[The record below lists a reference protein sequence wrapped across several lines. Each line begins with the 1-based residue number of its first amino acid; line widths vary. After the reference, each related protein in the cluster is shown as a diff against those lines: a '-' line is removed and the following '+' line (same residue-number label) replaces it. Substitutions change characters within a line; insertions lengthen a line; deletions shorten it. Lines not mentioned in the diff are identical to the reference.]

1 MVLHEEKEKR
11 RPSLL
16 FRQAHC
22 GRHACRGRSANILF
36 VISQEALRIYPLALL
51 DRAEPFNAAPG
62 SVPSSPGFR
71 GSVPQSAYSD
81 GSSNQPLSPAFRQ
94 TLTNTV
100 PSRYSQ
106 SGPSEAGLTQVSGS
120 STQPRVGKAALM
132 AQRRETLEPVQLQD
146 SGIRFGQNE
155 EEEAGPSQIPHEVP
169 PTYTPN

>member
-1 MVLHEEKEKR
+1 M
-11 RPSLL
+11 
-16 FRQAHC
+16 
-22 GRHACRGRSANILF
+22 
-36 VISQEALRIYPLALL
+36 RIYPLALL

-120 STQPRVGKAALM
+120 SMQPRVGKAALM
-132 AQRRETLEPVQLQD
+132 AQRRETQEPVQYQD